1 MSFPPLVPPAPALDP
16 GEAVRTARHRTLAA
30 LGDEGQRRLA
40 AAHVAVVGAGGLGSP
55 AVLALAAAGVGTLT
69 VIDDDVVE
77 LSNLQ
82 RQILHGVGDVG
93 EPKVDS
99 AVRAAAAL
107 APAVR
112 VVPVRRR
119 LDAENAAV
127 LLAGADVVLDGSD
140 LFETRM
146 AVADATEASG
156 IPLVWGTVQETAAQ
170 LTVFWS
176 RPPAGAEAVVLADLF
191 PPDRVGDPPSCAQ
204 IGVLGTLCL
213 QIGALMATQAV
224 ALIAGVGKPLLG
236 RVLLVDALT
245 ARHREVPLR
254 AQAGAPPSDATP
266 IAAPTRDASSRP
278 PAAPV
283 RELTTAQART
293 ALAAARPPAVL
304 DVREEEEL
312 AGGMLPGAVHIP
324 LARVLADPAGAALTV
339 GGGDVVVVCQAG
351 VRARRAADALAPFAR
366 PVVLAG
372 GFDDWSRETRG

>member
-1 MSFPPLVPPAPALDP
+1 MPFPPLVSPMPALDP
-16 GEAVRTARHRTLAA
+16 GEAVRTARHRALAA
-30 LGDEGQRRLA
+30 VGDEGQRRLA

-112 VVPVRRR
+112 VVPVRSR
-119 LDAENAAV
+119 LDAHNAAT
-127 LLAGADVVLDGSD
+127 LLAHADVVLDGSD

-146 AVADATEASG
+146 AVADATEAAG

-170 LTVFWS
+170 VTVFWS
-176 RPPAGAEAVVLADLF
+176 RPPAGSEPVVLADLF

-204 IGVLGTLCL
+204 VGVLGTLCL

-224 ALIAGVGKPLLG
+224 ALIAGIGEPLLG

-254 AQAGAPPSDATP
+254 GQAGAPPRD
-266 IAAPTRDASSRP
+266 AAPTAVPSPP
-278 PAAPV
+278 PASTV
-283 RELTTAQART
+283 GELTAAQART

-312 AGGMLPGAVHIP
+312 ASGTLPGAVHIP
-324 LARVLADPAGAALTV
+324 LGRVLADPAGAARAV

-351 VRARRAADALAPFAR
+351 VRARRAADALAPFAH

-372 GFDDWSRETRG
+372 GFAGWSTETRG